1 MTGLGT
7 VVITGGSAGLGRATA
22 RAFARRGWAVGLI
35 ARGVDRLE
43 ATRREVESLGGRALW
58 VSADVADAEA
68 VERATDYFENRLGP
82 IDVWVNSAMVTI
94 FSPLA
99 AVSAAEFQR
108 VVNVTLMGQVHG
120 TMAALRRMRAR
131 DRGTIVQ
138 VGSALAWRAIPLQS
152 AYCAAKHG
160 VRGFTDSLRSELLH
174 DRSRV
179 RLTMVQMPALNTP
192 QFDWARSRLRRKPQP
207 LPPIFQPEF
216 AAEAVVRAALEAP
229 RELWVGRSS
238 VTAILAGMFFPG
250 VVDHILADIGYAGQ
264 QSAMPDDPR
273 RSDNLLAAVAGPVR
287 AHGRFDATARR
298 WGFTVGQK
306 TIDRFMV
313 GGLVALMMS
322 SVTLGAL
329 AVRRRLQRT

>member
-1 MTGLGT
+1 MTDTGI
-7 VVITGGSAGLGRATA
+7 VVITGASAGLGRATA

-43 ATRREVESLGGRALW
+43 ATRREVEILGGRALW

-68 VERATDYFENRLGP
+68 VERAADYFENRLGP
-82 IDVWVNSAMVTI
+82 IDVWINSAMVTV
-94 FSPLA
+94 FSPLS

-131 DRGTIVQ
+131 NRGTIVQ

-174 DRSRV
+174 DGSRV

-192 QFDWARSRLRRKPQP
+192 QFDWARNHLRRRPQP
-207 LPPIFQPEF
+207 LAPIFQPEF

-250 VVDHILADIGYAGQ
+250 VVDRILANTAYAGQ
-264 QSAMPDDPR
+264 QSGNPDDPGR
-273 RSDNLLAAVAGPVR
+273 PDNLQGAVAGPFR
-287 AHGRFDATARR
+287 AHGRFDATAQR
-298 WGFTVGQK
+298 WGFAVGQK
-306 TIDRFMV
+306 TMDRFMI
-313 GGLVALMMS
+313 GGLLALMMS
-322 SVTLGAL
+322 TVALGAL
-329 AVRRRLQRT
+329 ALRRRLQRT